1 MPGYPDPSEITE
13 SRGRRCATGRP
24 IVHFEIGGTDVG
36 ETAEFYRK
44 LFAWDIGEERLG
56 ASA

>member
-1 MPGYPDPSEITE
+1 M
-13 SRGRRCATGRP
+13 GRP